1 MDKVKV
7 LLKIEVCQN
16 FKMKPKNYIEDLFAV
31 ISHLE
36 SVVVVFDCSIKYE
49 IESPISSVSSKFQPM
64 CLILY
69 CYMKL
74 CS

>member
-1 MDKVKV
+1 MDKAKV

-16 FKMKPKNYIEDLFAV
+16 FKMKPKNYIEGLFAV

-36 SVVVVFDCSIKYE
+36 SEAVVFDCSIKYE
-49 IESPISSVSSKFQPM
+49 NESSISSVSSKCQPM

-74 CS
+74 YS